1 MSDFRNAINI
11 DLEKKGYTIEEIL
24 RVGEFLLDTFYE
36 AYRAD
41 NLRIARSWVP
51 SEVAEFECKR
61 NHGCCASQ
69 EGGIVGSQGTVYVG
83 YNYGH

>member
-1 MSDFRNAINI
+1 MSNFRNAINI

-24 RVGEFLLDTFYE
+24 RVGEFLLETFYE
-36 AYRAD
+36 ADNAD

-61 NHGCCASQ
+61 NQGCCGSH
-69 EGGIVGSQGTVYVG
+69 EGGIVGSQGTVYIG